1 MGLGATWASKRCPCP
16 WNEVSL
22 EAPSS
27 PEHSVISQQRQEGSK
42 WRPRGPGS
50 AQGEGRAF
58 ICCVQRVQHWCQ
70 ILGSSSRMKCVC
82 ACPNNHQQNPC
93 PRRVSSTSE
102 RGEIY
107 ERMCY
112 QKFILPRV
120 AALYLLNCRDSFHWL
135 ELGLSQ
141 TLETQT
147 PEQVQTPL
155 ES

>member
-1 MGLGATWASKRCPCP
+1 MERGGHGGPFHPKPFCDLKAKARGQQM
-16 WNEVSL
+16 
-22 EAPSS
+22 EA
-27 PEHSVISQQRQEGSK
+27 Q
-42 WRPRGPGS
+42 RPRHCPRGG
-50 AQGEGRAF
+50 QGIYLVCAEGTAL
-58 ICCVQRVQHWCQ
+58 VPESVVMVQHH
-70 ILGSSSRMKCVC
+70 LGGSSWMKCVC
-82 ACPNNHQQNPC
+82 ARPNNHQQNPC
-93 PRRVSSTSE
+93 PRRVTSTSQ

-112 QKFILPRV
+112 QRFILPRV
-120 AALYLLNCRDSFHWL
+120 AALYLLNCWDSFHWL

>member
-1 MGLGATWASKRCPCP
+1 M
-16 WNEVSL
+16 
-22 EAPSS
+22 EAD
-27 PEHSVISQQRQEGSK
+27 
-42 WRPRGPGS
+42 RPRHSPRAGQS
-50 AQGEGRAF
+50 IYLVCAEGTAPVPESVAM
-58 ICCVQRVQHWCQ
+58 VQRH
-70 ILGSSSRMKCVC
+70 LGSSSRRKCVC

-93 PRRVSSTSE
+93 LRRVTGMSE
-102 RGEIY
+102 RREIY

-120 AALYLLNCRDSFHWL
+120 AALYLLSCWDSFHWL